1 MKRNNKSFYFCLF
14 LGILFL
20 LGSCRTSRPTGSGP
34 AALAKMEKEERIESV
49 QHQSPRYHTLLSS
62 LKFSIKPGM
71 KKNAISANAQLK
83 IIKDKVIQLSLRIP
97 ILGTE
102 VARITITPEQI
113 TIIDRSNKRYVSESM
128 ETLQQ
133 LTSFDFDFYSLQALF
148 TNQLFI
154 AGKPSLAKED
164 YPAFQWAES
173 EFFVT
178 LNHTDRQGIRYDFT
192 SDFSNRVIRTEMYK
206 NKSETNMQWMYRD
219 FLPASDKRLFP
230 MKMNMELTVPDDLI
244 SLNLSFNSVTI
255 DGNFEI
261 DASIPDKYQ
270 PVGIEQ
276 IIRLIQSF

>member
-1 MKRNNKSFYFCLF
+1 M
-14 LGILFL
+14 
-20 LGSCRTSRPTGSGP
+20 
-34 AALAKMEKEERIESV
+34 
-49 QHQSPRYHTLLSS
+49 
-62 LKFSIKPGM
+62 
-71 KKNAISANAQLK
+71 
-83 IIKDKVIQLSLRIP
+83 
-97 ILGTE
+97 GTE

-154 AGKPSLAKED
+154 AGKPKLAKED
-164 YPAFQWAES
+164 YPAFQWTES

-178 LNHTDRQGIRYDFT
+178 LNHTDKQGIRYDFT